1 LKLFPKIIFFE
12 YRNEWIWIIRKLTI
26 FQCTPVLTTTPPK
39 KTSITSIKPPTL
51 LQINSNTS
59 LLLMKSTKNSHNKSL
74 LTPSL
79 TTAPQESSNK
89 TLLILA
95 GAINSAKLI
104 NLTLKSPEPPKKS
117 FTVNTGPEY
126 LNMNTIHPNNHNKKI
141 ENTSGSMCA
150 INPI

>member
-1 LKLFPKIIFFE
+1 MDLDNKKIN
-12 YRNEWIWIIRKLTI
+12 Y

-39 KTSITSIKPPTL
+39 KTSITSIKQPTL
-51 LQINSNTS
+51 LQINSTTS

-79 TTAPQESSNK
+79 TMAPPESSNK

-104 NLTLKSPEPPKKS
+104 SLTLKSPEPPKKYS
-117 FTVNTGPEY
+117 TVNTGPEY
-126 LNMNTIHPNNHNKKI
+126 LSMNIIHPNNHKKKI